1 MKSIFYFFKGGI
13 MMKKRLILILLI
25 SLLLCFEKFTASS
38 ASKFTFTEDKTDLY
52 YVTMKQDLLCLMMA
66 YPEHISNIEENSG
79 CIYLVMKSGK
89 KLLYDDQAKKTVQ
102 EKLSNPDLQD
112 TLDQIYP
119 LTPVNTIM
127 EENFDPG
134 RSRCYGLLSEV
145 YGSSKQAIESKLIK
159 VNAGYGNYQF
169 NSNNNAA
176 ASLKTVMKEL
186 IPISAKDE
194 NVRRCLFPCSG
205 TFNYRVIS
213 GTSRLSPH
221 SFGIAI
227 DLASDKRD
235 YWQWATKKSGGE
247 RIATYPR
254 ELVEV
259 FENNG
264 FVWGGK
270 WSHFDILHFEY
281 RPEIILKSR
290 YFSNSCNSKT
300 QWYRGAPLDQ
310 LTIKNAVEKID
321 ALIK

>member
-1 MKSIFYFFKGGI
+1 
-13 MMKKRLILILLI
+13 
-25 SLLLCFEKFTASS
+25 
-38 ASKFTFTEDKTDLY
+38 
-52 YVTMKQDLLCLMMA
+52 
-66 YPEHISNIEENSG
+66 
-79 CIYLVMKSGK
+79 MKSGK
-89 KLLYDDQAKKTVQ
+89 KLLYDDQARKTPQ
-102 EKLSNPDLQD
+102 EKLVNPDLQD
-112 TLDQIYP
+112 TLEQIYP
-119 LTPVNTIM
+119 LTPVNSIM

-134 RSRCYGLLSEV
+134 RFRCYGLLSEV
-145 YGSSKQAIESKLIK
+145 YGVSKQTIESKLTK
-159 VNAGYGNYQF
+159 VSAGFGNYQF

-176 ASLKTVMKEL
+176 ASLKAVMKEL
-186 IPISAKDE
+186 LPLSE
-194 NVRRCLFPCSG
+194 RNQNVRRCLIPCSG

-235 YWQWATKKSGGE
+235 YWQWATKEAGE
-247 RIATYPR
+247 KRIATYPN

-290 YFSNSCNSKT
+290 YFGNSSNSKPS
-300 QWYRGAPLDQ
+300 WYQGAPIEQ
-310 LTIKNAVEKID
+310 LTIKNAVEKIN

>member
-1 MKSIFYFFKGGI
+1 MR
-13 MMKKRLILILLI
+13 KKLPLILLI
-25 SLLLCFEKFTASS
+25 SLLLCLENITIAS
-38 ASKFTFTEDKTDLY
+38 ASKSTFIEDSTDLY
-52 YVTMKQDLLCLMMA
+52 YVTMKQDLLCLMTA
-66 YPEHISNIEENSG
+66 YPNDITNIEVNNGSV
-79 CIYLVMKSGK
+79 YLVMKSGK
-89 KLLYDDQAKKTVQ
+89 KLLYDDKSRKTVQ
-102 EKLSNPDLQD
+102 EKLANSDLQD
-112 TLDQIYP
+112 TLEQIYP
-119 LTPVNTIM
+119 LTSVNSIM

-134 RSRCYGLLSEV
+134 RFRCYGLLSEV
-145 YGSSKQAIESKLIK
+145 YGSSKQAIESNLTSIS
-159 VNAGYGNYQF
+159 GSYGNYQF

-176 ASLKTVMKEL
+176 ASLKSVMKEL
-186 IPISAKDE
+186 IPISQKNQ

-213 GTSRLSPH
+213 GTNRLSPH

-235 YWQWATKKSGGE
+235 YWKWATKEAGGK
-247 RIATYPR
+247 RLASYPN

-281 RPEIILKSR
+281 RPEILLKSR
-290 YFSNSCNSKT
+290 YFNNSSSSKT
-300 QWYRGAPLDQ
+300 SWYEGAPLEQ
-310 LTIKNAVEKID
+310 QTIENTINKID